1 MQINWYDYL
10 EIARY
15 PENNNNYLPEA
26 GKRSAVSRAYYAA
39 FCHARNYAIQKGE
52 KFNPKKE
59 NVHQKVI
66 KYFEREGM
74 SDVARDLK
82 YLRDWR
88 NDCDYEDQLINTHIL
103 ISMAI
108 PKAENI
114 FRVLACQTHYVNP
127 TTDYNHKRRT

>member
-15 PENNNNYLPEA
+15 LENNNNNLPEA
-26 GKRSAVSRAYYAA
+26 GNRSAVSRAYYAA

-82 YLRDWR
+82 ILRDWR
-88 NDCDYEDQLINTHIL
+88 NDCDYKDRLTNTRIL
-103 ISMAI
+103 ISTAI

-114 FRVLACQTHYVNP
+114 FRTLP
-127 TTDYNHKRRT
+127 